1 MADINHKLDNGIQRP
16 KKELSAAKIAA
27 MEKMKKGREEW
38 LKEKKRCEDAGLP
51 PPLSKNAL
59 AKKKKLQIAEENNIT
74 MEIKDE
80 PQEEEVVEQE
90 VCEAQEPPAPK
101 PKPQP
106 KKKGKK
112 QVVVNNYYEEVVE
125 EEEESSSEE
134 EEEVINNHYTRLSN
148 NPNPQWK
155 LTDNQ
160 RIIRFV

>member
-1 MADINHKLDNGIQRP
+1 
-16 KKELSAAKIAA
+16 
-27 MEKMKKGREEW
+27 
-38 LKEKKRCEDAGLP
+38 
-51 PPLSKNAL
+51 
-59 AKKKKLQIAEENNIT
+59 

-90 VCEAQEPPAPK
+90 VCEAQEPPLPSVPK

-125 EEEESSSEE
+125 EEEESSEE